1 MQSFLSITKP
11 KHLDNSGP
19 TIPTSPRSSPGR
31 SSPLTL
37 SAIQLD
43 SPSSNNSSNNAER
56 LLNETSITLIHL
68 IETNINLPSF
78 ELTNSEKTWIKLLI
92 SNSPESLA
100 PIDSFLNAILSSGN
114 LSVETIPE
122 LIKLFADV
130 FNTISL
136 EQNIANS
143 HNVYVLIK
151 FIMDIIIDIIPLSR
165 NEVLII
171 KIVAESSLSLLSTV
185 LADALQVEE
194 EKQDVSKPEQV
205 EPESEVSILDSSGND
220 ILHAA
225 QILLPEVKTNKCC
238 TFFKLFGK

>member
-11 KHLDNSGP
+11 VQTDNSGP
-19 TIPTSPRSSPGR
+19 IIPTSPR

-43 SPSSNNSSNNAER
+43 SPSSNDSSNDAER
-56 LLNETSITLIHL
+56 LLNESSITIIQL

-78 ELTNSEKTWIKLLI
+78 ELTDSEKTWIKLLI
-92 SNSPESLA
+92 ENSSESFA
-100 PIDSFLNAILSSGN
+100 PLDSFLNTILSSGN
-114 LSVETIPE
+114 LNVENIPV
-122 LIKLFADV
+122 LIQLLADV

-151 FIMDIIIDIIPLSR
+151 FIIDVLIDIIPLSR
-165 NEVLII
+165 TEVSII

-185 LADALQVEE
+185 LADAVCNSAEVEE
-194 EKQDVSKPEQV
+194 TKQDVLNPEHV
-205 EPESEVSILDSSGND
+205 EPEVDTSIRD
-220 ILHAA
+220 AA
-225 QILLPEVKTNKCC
+225 QIILPQVTTNKCC
-238 TFFKLFGK
+238 TFFKFFGK

>member
-11 KHLDNSGP
+11 GQTDNLGH
-19 TIPTSPRSSPGR
+19 TIPTSPR

-43 SPSSNNSSNNAER
+43 SPSSNESNNDAER
-56 LLNETSITLIHL
+56 LLNETSNTLIQL

-78 ELTNSEKTWIKLLI
+78 ELSNSEKTWIKLLI
-92 SNSPESLA
+92 SNSPESFA
-100 PIDSFLNAILSSGN
+100 PLDSFLNAILSSGN

-171 KIVAESSLSLLSTV
+171 KIVAESSLSLLSTI
-185 LADALQVEE
+185 LADAVSAEE
-194 EKQDVSKPEQV
+194 AKQDVSSQ
-205 EPESEVSILDSSGND
+205 EPEVSIRD
-220 ILHAA
+220 AA

-238 TFFKLFGK
+238 TFFKFFGK

>member
-11 KHLDNSGP
+11 KHLDNYGH
-19 TIPTSPRSSPGR
+19 TIPTSPRSSPG

-43 SPSSNNSSNNAER
+43 SPSSNESNNDAER
-56 LLNETSITLIHL
+56 LLNETSNTLIQL

-78 ELTNSEKTWIKLLI
+78 ELSNSEKTWIKLLI
-92 SNSPESLA
+92 SNSPESFA
-100 PIDSFLNAILSSGN
+100 PLDSFLNAILSSGN

-171 KIVAESSLSLLSTV
+171 KIVAESSLSLLSTI
-185 LADALQVEE
+185 LADAVSAEE
-194 EKQDVSKPEQV
+194 AKQDVSSQ
-205 EPESEVSILDSSGND
+205 EPEVSIRD
-220 ILHAA
+220 AA

-238 TFFKLFGK
+238 TFFKFFGK

>member
-11 KHLDNSGP
+11 KHLDNYGH
-19 TIPTSPRSSPGR
+19 TIPTSPRSSPG

-43 SPSSNNSSNNAER
+43 SPMSNNAER
-56 LLNETSITLIHL
+56 LLNETSNTLIQL

-78 ELTNSEKTWIKLLI
+78 ELTDSEKTWIKLLI
-92 SNSPESLA
+92 SNSPESFVPL
-100 PIDSFLNAILSSGN
+100 DNFLNAILSSGN

-171 KIVAESSLSLLSTV
+171 KIVAESSLSLLSTI
-185 LADALQVEE
+185 LADASSAEVEE

-205 EPESEVSILDSSGND
+205 EAEVSISD
-220 ILHAA
+220 AA
-225 QILLPEVKTNKCC
+225 QIILSEVKTNKCC
-238 TFFKLFGK
+238 TFFKFFGK

>member
-11 KHLDNSGP
+11 EQTDNSGP
-19 TIPTSPRSSPGR
+19 TIPTSPRSSPR

-43 SPSSNNSSNNAER
+43 SPSSNNAER
-56 LLNETSITLIHL
+56 LLNETSITLIQL

-92 SNSPESLA
+92 SNSPESFTPL
-100 PIDSFLNAILSSGN
+100 DSFLNAILSSGN

-151 FIMDIIIDIIPLSR
+151 FIMDVLIDIIPLSR
-165 NEVLII
+165 NEILII

-185 LADALQVEE
+185 LADALSVEVEE
-194 EKQDVSKPEQV
+194 EKQDVS
-205 EPESEVSILDSSGND
+205 IRD
-220 ILHAA
+220 AA
-225 QILLPEVKTNKCC
+225 QILLPEVRTNKCC

>member
-11 KHLDNSGP
+11 GQTDNSGP
-19 TIPTSPRSSPGR
+19 TIPTSPRSSP
-31 SSPLTL
+31 LTL
-37 SAIQLD
+37 SAVQLD
-43 SPSSNNSSNNAER
+43 SPTSNDSSNDAER
-56 LLNETSITLIHL
+56 LLNEPSITLIQL

-92 SNSPESLA
+92 SNSPESFA
-100 PIDSFLNAILSSGN
+100 PLDSFLNTVLSSGN
-114 LSVETIPE
+114 LSVENIPE

-151 FIMDIIIDIIPLSR
+151 FIMDVIIDIIPLSR
-165 NEVLII
+165 AEVLII
-171 KIVAESSLSLLSTV
+171 KIVAEFSLSLLSTV
-185 LADALQVEE
+185 LADTASVEVE
-194 EKQDVSKPEQV
+194 QEKQDVSKPEQV
-205 EPESEVSILDSSGND
+205 EPEVDSSIRD
-220 ILHAA
+220 AA
-225 QILLPEVKTNKCC
+225 QVILPEVRTNKCC

>member
-11 KHLDNSGP
+11 VVSDNSRP
-19 TIPTSPRSSPGR
+19 IIPTSPCSPR

-43 SPSSNNSSNNAER
+43 SPSSNESNNDAER
-56 LLNETSITLIHL
+56 LLNETSITLIQL

-92 SNSPESLA
+92 SNSPESFA
-100 PIDSFLNAILSSGN
+100 PLDSFLNTILSSGN
-114 LSVETIPE
+114 LSVENIPA
-122 LIKLFADV
+122 LIQLLADV

-151 FIMDIIIDIIPLSR
+151 FIMDVIIDIIPLSR
-165 NEVLII
+165 TEVLII

-185 LADALQVEE
+185 LADAVSGEAQDA
-194 EKQDVSKPEQV
+194 KQDISANTSAEQV
-205 EPESEVSILDSSGND
+205 NPEPEVSVIDA
-220 ILHAA
+220 AA
-225 QILLPEVKTNKCC
+225 QIILPEVKTNKCS
-238 TFFKLFGK
+238 TFFKFFGK